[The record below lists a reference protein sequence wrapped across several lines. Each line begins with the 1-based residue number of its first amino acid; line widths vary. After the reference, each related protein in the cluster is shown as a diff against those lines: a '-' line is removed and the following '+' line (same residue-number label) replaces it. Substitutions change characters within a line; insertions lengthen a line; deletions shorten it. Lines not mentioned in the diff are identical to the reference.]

1 MKKINLIL
9 ILAAMLLNSG
19 CSLVANLEKGMT
31 TDSANND
38 AQADAPSAVQASAP
52 TSTPTGTPEIR
63 LDTADAYLFAGELE
77 SALQEYNSAFLQS
90 NDDEEKASAL
100 YGKGRVSMEQR
111 DYPAA
116 IDAFTHILGQ
126 YANTAVVAD
135 TYFLLGSCYS
145 FQEDYQ
151 QASNSYA
158 QFLALKPGIIDA
170 YVLQLQ
176 AEAASNAGDHY
187 GAIYALQ
194 KAVQAE
200 PAADSTEVNLK
211 IGKEY
216 AALQDYP
223 TAIQYYLS
231 AYDTAS
237 NDYQRASADLLAGQA
252 YLELGLTDQAYTQ
265 FLDSVLK
272 YPMAYDSFTSLS
284 LLVNANYPV
293 DEYMRGLVDY
303 YAGSYY
309 YAIQAFDRYLE
320 SDPVQDGSVYY
331 FRGLSYYYNG
341 DYLPA
346 IQDYQT
352 LIDNYPDNQFWD
364 AAWEEIAF
372 IYWNTPGDAYADI
385 SDYQA
390 SVQTRLAFV
399 ARAPQSSYAP
409 YFLYTAGRTLE
420 YNGDLE
426 QAAQVWARLIN
437 EYPTYDYSYHALFL
451 SGISY
456 YRLGRYE
463 DALNTFQRCLGLSA
477 VSEEK
482 ASSYLWLG
490 KTYQQMGKQ
499 DEARN
504 AWQQAETSDPTDYY
518 GIRAGDLLNG
528 KYSTEIDAPYEM
540 GYDLDAERSE
550 AEIWM
555 RTTFNIPAETSLS
568 GLGSLS
574 NDPRILRGKQYW
586 ELGLYELASSEFEN
600 VRVEQSID
608 PINTYLLMNSLYELG
623 LYKPAI
629 LACRDVL
636 TMAGMDDLSSL
647 SAPIYFT
654 HIRFGAYFRNLVVS
668 AANDE
673 GIHPLI
679 LFSLLRQE
687 SLFEPFISSAAG
699 AQGIAQI
706 MPSTGKDIV
715 DRYGWPSNYDTQDLL
730 LAKVGITL
738 GARYL
743 RQQLDYLDG
752 DILAALAAYNGG
764 PGNAYEWKVLSNG
777 DPDLFV
783 EVIRFKETQTYLK
796 QIIEFLNIYKLVY
809 TRIS

>member
-1 MKKINLIL
+1 MKKAITFLMMAAIL
-9 ILAAMLLNSG
+9 FNTG
-19 CSLVANLEKGMT
+19 CSLVSKLGKSTTTSDENAAIDESPVILE
-31 TDSANND
+31 A
-38 AQADAPSAVQASAP
+38 AP
-52 TSTPTGTPEIR
+52 TNTPTSTPEIR
-63 LDTADAYLFAGELE
+63 LDIADAYLFAGDLE
-77 SALQEYNSAFLQS
+77 NALLEYNSAFQQS
-90 NDDEEKASAL
+90 TDDEEKALAL
-100 YGKGRVSMEQR
+100 YGMGRVYMKQR
-111 DYPAA
+111 DYPSA
-116 IDAFTHILGQ
+116 IDALTHILGQ
-126 YANTAVVAD
+126 FANTAMVANA
-135 TYFLLGSCYS
+135 YYLLGECYS
-145 FQEDYQ
+145 IQEDYQ
-151 QASNSYA
+151 QAANSYA
-158 QFLALKPGIIDA
+158 QFLALKPGIIDTH
-170 YVLQLQ
+170 VLLLQ
-176 AEAASNAGDHY
+176 AAASSNAGDHY

-194 KAVQAE
+194 KSVQAE
-200 PAADSTEVNLK
+200 PAAGSTEVNLK

-216 AALQDYP
+216 AALQDYT

-231 AYDTAS
+231 AYNTAS
-237 NDYQRASADLLAGQA
+237 NDYQRATADLLAGQA

-265 FLDSVLK
+265 FLDAVLK

-284 LLVNANYPV
+284 ILVNANYPV

-309 YAIQAFDRYLE
+309 YAIQAFNRYLD
-320 SDPVQDGSVYY
+320 SDPVNDGSVYY

-341 DYLPA
+341 DYLLA

-352 LIDNYPDNQFWD
+352 LIDNYPDNRFWD

-372 IYWNTPGDAYADI
+372 VYWNTPGDAYADI
-385 SDYQA
+385 SDYQS
-390 SVQTRLAFV
+390 SVQTRLDFV
-399 ARAPQSSYAP
+399 EQAPQSSYAP
-409 YFLYTAGRTLE
+409 YFLYLAGRTLE
-420 YNGDLE
+420 YNDELE
-426 QAAQVWARLIN
+426 QAAQIWARMIN
-437 EYPTYDYSYHALFL
+437 EYPTYEYSYHALFL
-451 SGISY
+451 TGISY

-477 VSEEK
+477 VSDEK

-504 AWQQAETSDPTDYY
+504 AWQQAEASDPTDYY

-528 KYSTEIDAPYEM
+528 KYSTDIDAVYEM
-540 GYDLDAERSE
+540 GYDLDAERVE
-550 AEIWM
+550 AENWM
-555 RTTFNIPAETSLS
+555 RTTFNISTETSLT
-568 GLGSLS
+568 GLGDMS
-574 NDPRILRGKQYW
+574 NDSKILRGTQYW
-586 ELGLYELASSEFEN
+586 ELGLYELASSEFEAI
-600 VRVEQSID
+600 RVEQTGN
-608 PINTYLLMNSLYELG
+608 PINSYLLMNYLYGLG
-623 LYKPAI
+623 FYKPAI
-629 LACRDVL
+629 LACRDIL

-668 AANDE
+668 AANDQ

-687 SLFEPFISSAAG
+687 SLFEPFASSAAG

-706 MPSTGKDIV
+706 IPSTGKDIV
-715 DRYGWPSNYDTQDLL
+715 DRYGWPSNYTTQDLL

-743 RQQLDYLDG
+743 RQQLDYLGG

-783 EVIRFKETQTYLK
+783 EVVRYDETRTYLK